1 MEQRSIAIL
10 VLGALAL
17 VAGCAQARCKDGAC
31 AGPGPET
38 QTVNS
43 VQSAHYRVALR
54 VDPIAASELRS
65 EHYRLRAVLAP
76 AQLEV
81 KP

>member
-1 MEQRSIAIL
+1 MDQRLIAIL
-10 VLGALAL
+10 WLGALAQ
-17 VAGCAQARCKDGAC
+17 VAGCAQARCKGDAC
-31 AGPGPET
+31 AGPGPEA
-38 QTVNS
+38 QIS
-43 VQSAHYRVALR
+43 SPVQSAHYRIALR